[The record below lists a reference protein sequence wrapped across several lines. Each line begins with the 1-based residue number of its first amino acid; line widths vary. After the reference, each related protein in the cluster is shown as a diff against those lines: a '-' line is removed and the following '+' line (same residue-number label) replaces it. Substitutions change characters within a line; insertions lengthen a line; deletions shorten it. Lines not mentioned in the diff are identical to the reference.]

1 MQQNNIGSLYNTRH
15 QYKYH
20 NVPVVRCCTFYYC
33 CTSTL
38 YSIVILVRHG
48 TVWTTIESS
57 FANDCMLDGGPI
69 NHSHRSLRCQR
80 HCGFQT
86 SWEKIM
92 GVAMLERAKKTSTRW
107 PLPPKIS
114 KATQTGITMSDILWK
129 NAKWLNCYS
138 NNELHKL

>member
-33 CTSTL
+33 CTL

-80 HCGFQT
+80 HCGFHT

-107 PLPPKIS
+107 PLPPTIPKQLKQESPCQIS
-114 KATQTGITMSDILWK
+114 CGKMQSVQIVI
-129 NAKWLNCYS
+129 S